1 MIADEEQRL
10 VRAAAS
16 GDAGAFER
24 LVIENQGHVYN
35 LAYKLTGSEQDA
47 LDVSQDVFLRAYQN
61 LRSFRGDS
69 RMSVW
74 LYRLTYNASM
84 DLIKRSRRGTVVQMP
99 AGDEG
104 TELELPD
111 LAPLPD
117 EELERREELEAVRDA
132 LSELDEDK
140 RRILLMREYRDMSY
154 ADIARALGLEE
165 GTVKSRL
172 ARARLALAENLKKRG
187 TFSVPDQ
194 SNKQNT
200 KPEGGERRGRT

>member
-24 LVIENQGHVYN
+24 LVTENQGHVYN

-104 TELELPD
+104 AELELPD

-117 EELERREELEAVRDA
+117 EELERQEELEAVRDA

-154 ADIARALGLEE
+154 ADIARALGIEE